1 MTDDHTVAGVPISR
15 PDKIMYRHPQIT
27 KADVAGYYRDVADV
41 MLPHLLHRPI
51 NMQRWPDGVDGPNFY
66 EKKVPQH
73 FPEWVETIRV
83 QTSDGSQRQPLVQD
97 TRTLV
102 FLADQAC
109 LTPHAWLSTT
119 DDLDRPDQLIIDLDP
134 TSDDLAAVRTAT
146 KITGEALDDLGLVP
160 FLKTTGSRGY
170 HVQAPIRPELSFDEV
185 RDFARSLAEVLA
197 GRHPDLLTTEQRKNR
212 RGDRVFVDVLR
223 NGYGQTAVPPYAL
236 RGRQGAPVATP
247 LDWSEL
253 QRTAPDRFDINSVR
267 RRLQQ
272 RGCPWR
278 TIRRNARSLFRV
290 RDKLI
295 KNR

>member
-15 PDKIMYRHPQIT
+15 PDKIMYPHPQIT

-51 NMQRWPDGVDGPNFY
+51 NMQRWPDGVDGQSFY

-73 FPEWVETIRV
+73 FPEWVQTVRV
-83 QTSDGSQRQPLVQD
+83 RTSDGSQRQPLVQD
-97 TRTLV
+97 IRSLV

-134 TSDDLAAVRTAT
+134 TSDDLAAVRAAT

-170 HVQAPIRPELSFDEV
+170 HVQSPIRPELSFDEV
-185 RDFARSLAEVLA
+185 REFARSLAESLA
-197 GRHPDLLTTEQRKNR
+197 ARHPDLLTTEQRKNR

-272 RGCPWR
+272 RDCPWR
-278 TIRRNARSLFRV
+278 TIGRNARSLSRV

-295 KNR
+295 KNQ